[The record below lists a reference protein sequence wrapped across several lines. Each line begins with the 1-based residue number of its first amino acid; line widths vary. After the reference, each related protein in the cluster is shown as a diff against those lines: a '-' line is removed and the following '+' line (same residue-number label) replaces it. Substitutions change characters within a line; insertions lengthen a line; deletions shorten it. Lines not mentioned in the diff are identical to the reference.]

1 MSSSESESNSEDEFK
16 FESIIATRQ
25 RRSNAGSRLRQL
37 LQLEEDEAESNL
49 LNGSS
54 ARNSNFATEDD
65 ENVELL
71 FQEDGEDEEF
81 VDYDEDGDDEQEEE
95 EDKEDNEDESEPN
108 KMDHDTGED
117 EEKEQ
122 TETTETGEND
132 NEEEDDENVNSDEM
146 LSDSDISGSDSDESE
161 GERELQKQE
170 KLKKRKRKAADFIP
184 TIKKPTVPTAAGTA
198 PKTKTVSPRK
208 KPQASSQMTAD
219 MLLNSRRSSTR
230 KSTIANT
237 IATAKRVNE
246 SEERKK
252 QYAINSSK
260 IQKVETVEK
269 TLEEHLAEAIETE
282 RQNVE
287 SLNRFF
293 EQEVEKKKKQR
304 DLQNSKK
311 RKLTEFLRFH
321 SFGDY
326 VTPVIELAEQKRID
340 DLIAKQREIELA
352 KLKKKRKYPRKKKT
366 LTPTPT
372 PTPETV
378 AANNENGSSSEPK
391 KDIDG
396 VSEIQNKENGE
407 STSQNGNSET
417 INKELLSSTL
427 VENGESK
434 SDKVEADIPEQ
445 EKSDLKITDSKET
458 EQLKSEPPS
467 TESKINEEINL
478 IEKVD
483 AAKTEETKIEETK
496 TEETKIEETK
506 IEETKIEEATIEET
520 NFEPVEL
527 AEIEKPEIGEIKGD
541 NNTQAITLPVSE
553 ISSENGKV
561 DSDGDVDMKE
571 STPTPT
577 ENGQADKDNNT
588 AFPDDNNTDQDA
600 DMKDTI
606 QVKIEKMDDELSK
619 IDGSKSDLV
628 KQNENL
634 SEEKDGFQEV
644 KGDAKTAVSSSVD
657 VEMVDINEISKD
669 SQNKE
674 EVTEENESQDI
685 KTKTVTEKQEN
696 AAIKS
701 EESELKSDLSPTKR
715 VTFADDTK
723 TPESDVKEVPVI
735 SEENKTVTDANGTAE
750 EKLENTTDIKDED
763 KTAITTDPIT
773 EDGVKEEEIIDEGP
787 VYEGPPQFV
796 AVNYI
801 SFEEF
806 PNDLNQDQVK
816 EYLFS
821 KDALLPG
828 ARRSVHVERLFTI
841 KHDDSTSTDAKLQ
854 NSSKEREKQF
864 KELLLLPKFGETV
877 RTQEKVEVE
886 EEVEE
891 EEIKIITPSPV
902 GIYLPDGKRKK
913 CPISGRLSQYFDPQ
927 SGIPYNSV
935 DSFRILRD
943 VQDDMYYWAQIDN
956 GGPES
961 DYKGGIGVYMN
972 KWNGRN
978 AKGVPEGF

>member
-122 TETTETGEND
+122 TETTETREND

-321 SFGDY
+321 SF
-326 VTPVIELAEQKRID
+326 E
-340 DLIAKQREIELA
+340 
-352 KLKKKRKYPRKKKT
+352 KKKISKKK
-366 LTPTPT
+366 
-372 PTPETV
+372 
-378 AANNENGSSSEPK
+378 EN
-391 KDIDG
+391 ID
-396 VSEIQNKENGE
+396 SN
-407 STSQNGNSET
+407 
-417 INKELLSSTL
+417 
-427 VENGESK
+427 
-434 SDKVEADIPEQ
+434 
-445 EKSDLKITDSKET
+445 SDLN
-458 EQLKSEPPS
+458 P
-467 TESKINEEINL
+467 
-478 IEKVD
+478 
-483 AAKTEETKIEETK
+483 
-496 TEETKIEETK
+496 
-506 IEETKIEEATIEET
+506 
-520 NFEPVEL
+520 
-527 AEIEKPEIGEIKGD
+527 
-541 NNTQAITLPVSE
+541 
-553 ISSENGKV
+553 
-561 DSDGDVDMKE
+561 
-571 STPTPT
+571 
-577 ENGQADKDNNT
+577 
-588 AFPDDNNTDQDA
+588 
-600 DMKDTI
+600 
-606 QVKIEKMDDELSK
+606 
-619 IDGSKSDLV
+619 
-628 KQNENL
+628 
-634 SEEKDGFQEV
+634 
-644 KGDAKTAVSSSVD
+644 
-657 VEMVDINEISKD
+657 
-669 SQNKE
+669 
-674 EVTEENESQDI
+674 
-685 KTKTVTEKQEN
+685 
-696 AAIKS
+696 
-701 EESELKSDLSPTKR
+701 
-715 VTFADDTK
+715 
-723 TPESDVKEVPVI
+723 
-735 SEENKTVTDANGTAE
+735 
-750 EKLENTTDIKDED
+750 
-763 KTAITTDPIT
+763 
-773 EDGVKEEEIIDEGP
+773 
-787 VYEGPPQFV
+787 
-796 AVNYI
+796 
-801 SFEEF
+801 
-806 PNDLNQDQVK
+806 
-816 EYLFS
+816 
-821 KDALLPG
+821 
-828 ARRSVHVERLFTI
+828 
-841 KHDDSTSTDAKLQ
+841 
-854 NSSKEREKQF
+854 
-864 KELLLLPKFGETV
+864 
-877 RTQEKVEVE
+877 
-886 EEVEE
+886 
-891 EEIKIITPSPV
+891 
-902 GIYLPDGKRKK
+902 
-913 CPISGRLSQYFDPQ
+913 
-927 SGIPYNSV
+927 
-935 DSFRILRD
+935 
-943 VQDDMYYWAQIDN
+943 
-956 GGPES
+956 
-961 DYKGGIGVYMN
+961 
-972 KWNGRN
+972 RN
-978 AKGVPEGF
+978 CRCK